1 MRRRPPAKGRPTAG
15 ASDEGPSV
23 NGEVPPAASRDV
35 PLAGGGEVPL
45 GAVGIEEA
53 ARLVGVS
60 PSAIR
65 SWERQGLVSPMRTR
79 GGVRR
84 YGQADLDR
92 LRAIRSWRAVDGLN
106 AAAIRRLVAVG
117 AGPAAV
123 PGAAASIADRLRA
136 ARATRRMTLRD
147 AAERSG
153 LSASFISAL
162 EHGLSGASVAAL
174 RRLLDA
180 YDTTLAAIVGPGPG
194 SETDSG
200 NGGDAR
206 LVAASARHAV
216 EAGGGVRIENLADG
230 FRLLE
235 PQLFVL
241 APGASSNGPYSHP
254 GEEFMYVLEGALG
267 VWLDG
272 AGESYRLEP
281 GDSLTFPSTTRHS
294 FQALGATET
303 RVLWVNT
310 PPTF

>member
-1 MRRRPPAKGRPTAG
+1 MGRG
-15 ASDEGPSV
+15 
-23 NGEVPPAASRDV
+23 
-35 PLAGGGEVPL
+35 
-45 GAVGIEEA
+45 
-53 ARLVGVS
+53 
-60 PSAIR
+60 
-65 SWERQGLVSPMRTR
+65 
-79 GGVRR
+79 
-84 YGQADLDR
+84 
-92 LRAIRSWRAVDGLN
+92 
-106 AAAIRRLVAVG
+106 
-117 AGPAAV
+117 
-123 PGAAASIADRLRA
+123 
-136 ARATRRMTLRD
+136 MTLRD
-147 AAERSG
+147 ASRRSG
-153 LSASFISAL
+153 LSVSFISAL
-162 EHGLSGASVAAL
+162 EHGISGASVAAL

-180 YDTTLAAIVGPGPG
+180 YDTTLAAIVGPEPG
-194 SETDSG
+194 TG
-200 NGGDAR
+200 NGEAR

-267 VWLDG
+267 LWLDG
-272 AGESYRLEP
+272 GGESYRLGP